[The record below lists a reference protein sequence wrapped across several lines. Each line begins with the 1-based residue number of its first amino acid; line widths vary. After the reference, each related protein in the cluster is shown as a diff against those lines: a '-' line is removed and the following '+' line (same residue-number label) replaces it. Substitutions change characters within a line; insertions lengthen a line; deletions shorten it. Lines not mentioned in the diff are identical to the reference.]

1 MSAKPQQTARTDPV
15 PPGLHAL
22 KLLVV
27 IMGVL
32 IVAGVITIG
41 VTIYNRMTSG
51 ASQSA
56 AGNFGT
62 VSAGIPAGHEIHGI
76 TAAGESLYIHLRAS
90 DGSASV
96 LVIDGRT
103 GRQRG
108 RITLEPHP

>member
-1 MSAKPQQTARTDPV
+1 MSAKPQQTVRTDPV

-22 KLLVV
+22 KLLVI

-41 VTIYNRMTSG
+41 VTVYNRMTSG

-56 AGNFGT
+56 GGDFGT
-62 VSAGIPAGHEIHGI
+62 VSARLPEGHAIQGV
-76 TAAGESLYIHLRAS
+76 TAAGDSLYIHLRAS

-96 LVIDGRT
+96 LVFDGRT

-108 RITLEPHP
+108 RIALEPHP

>member
-1 MSAKPQQTARTDPV
+1 MSAKPQQTVRTDPV
-15 PPGLHAL
+15 PPSLHAL
-22 KLLVV
+22 KLLVI

-41 VTIYNRMTSG
+41 VTVYNRMSSG

-56 AGNFGT
+56 GENFGT
-62 VSAGIPAGHEIHGI
+62 VSARLPAGHAVHGI
-76 TAAGESLYIHLRAS
+76 SAAGNSLYIHLQAL

-108 RITLEPHP
+108 RIALEPHP